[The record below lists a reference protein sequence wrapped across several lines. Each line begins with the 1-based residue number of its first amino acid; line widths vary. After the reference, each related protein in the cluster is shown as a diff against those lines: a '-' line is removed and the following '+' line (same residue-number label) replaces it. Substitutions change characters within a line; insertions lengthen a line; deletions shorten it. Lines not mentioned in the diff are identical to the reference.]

1 MFFDSIVSSLNFLTL
16 HKFSNFTRNPV
27 KVAVIDFHDSFT
39 FNLVHYLEE
48 AGAEVIV
55 MKDGSVSNEQLRDV
69 DRIILSPGPG
79 LPAQKINLLT
89 VIDDFHESKPIL
101 GVCLGMQGIAA
112 YFGNKLY
119 NLDTVIHGQS
129 SEMVVN
135 SNSPLFR
142 GLPAAFQVA
151 RYHSWAVTVSDDSD
165 LKVDGVTDEGIVM
178 SFYHKKYPVYGV
190 QFHPESILTEHGK
203 DIIVNFLKN
212 Q

>member
-1 MFFDSIVSSLNFLTL
+1 M
-16 HKFSNFTRNPV
+16 

-48 AGAEVIV
+48 AGAEVVV
-55 MKDGSVSNEQLRDV
+55 MKDGSVSNEQLRNV

-79 LPAQKINLLT
+79 LPAQKTNLLS
-89 VIDDFHESKPIL
+89 VIDEFHASKPML

-119 NLDTVIHGQS
+119 NLDTVAHGQS
-129 SEMVVN
+129 SEMFIQ
-135 SNSPLFR
+135 SNSPLFK
-142 GLPAAFQVA
+142 GLPETFQVA
-151 RYHSWAVTVSDDSD
+151 RYHSWAVTISDDSD
-165 LKVDGVTDEGIVM
+165 LKVDGVTDEGVVM

>member
-1 MFFDSIVSSLNFLTL
+1 M
-16 HKFSNFTRNPV
+16 

-55 MKDGSVSNEQLRDV
+55 IKDGNVSNEQLLEV

-79 LPAQKINLLT
+79 LPAQKKNLLS
-89 VIDDFHESKPIL
+89 VVADFHTLKPIL
-101 GVCLGMQGIAA
+101 GVCLGMQGIAEF
-112 YFGNKLY
+112 FGNKLY
-119 NLDTVIHGQS
+119 NLDSVTHGQS
-129 SEMVVN
+129 SEMIVKP
-135 SNSPLFR
+135 SSPLFF

-151 RYHSWAVTVSDDSD
+151 RYHSWAVKIADDSD
-165 LKVDGVTDEGIVM
+165 LTVDGVTDEGVVM

-203 DIIVNFLKN
+203 DIIVNFLQNK
-212 Q
+212 

>member
-1 MFFDSIVSSLNFLTL
+1 M

-55 MKDGSVSNEQLRDV
+55 IKDGNVSNEQLLEV

-79 LPAQKINLLT
+79 LPTQKKNLLS
-89 VIDDFHESKPIL
+89 VVADFHTSKPIL
-101 GVCLGMQGIAA
+101 GVCLGMQGIAEF
-112 YFGNKLY
+112 FGNKLY
-119 NLDTVIHGQS
+119 NLDNVTHGQS
-129 SEMVVN
+129 SEMYVK

-142 GLPAAFQVA
+142 GLPLAFQVA

-165 LKVDGVTDEGIVM
+165 LTVDGVTDEGIVM
-178 SFYHKKYPVYGV
+178 SFYHKKYPLYGV

-203 DIIVNFLKN
+203 DIIVNFLRN